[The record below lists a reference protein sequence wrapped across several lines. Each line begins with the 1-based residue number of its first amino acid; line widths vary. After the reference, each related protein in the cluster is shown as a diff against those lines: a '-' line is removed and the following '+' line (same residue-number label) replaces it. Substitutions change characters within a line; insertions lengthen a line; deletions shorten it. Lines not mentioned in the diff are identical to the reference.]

1 LLTPRQNN
9 SSSMRKLVPLA
20 LIFLVFFAGC
30 SVDAGPSTASTEE
43 PTFSAEPT
51 EIHPTSV
58 SSTHRTSSTHTSRTS
73 SATPGTKSTSLTQS
87 PTATPRPTTKSG
99 FADRWTVEVVRLID
113 GDTIEVRF
121 PDGHTED
128 VRLLGVDTPEVHVAV
143 DPPEYESI
151 PDTEAGRDWLRDW
164 GHKASEFAR
173 NQLGGKTVEIAT
185 DPQADRRGS
194 YGRLLVY
201 VYVDGQNF
209 NRQLIEQGYARL
221 YDSDFSSR
229 DAFASAEQTAQS
241 NDVGLWNFEGSTTP
255 TPTTTVTDGGVSVSI
270 VEIHADADGNDHENL
285 NDEYIVLKNMGESA
299 IDMTGWTLRDEADHT
314 FTFPSGFTLSP
325 GDTVVIRTGS
335 GRDSSETL
343 YWGSDSAVWNNGGDT
358 IILID
363 SSGTIVLSRE
373 YS

>member
-1 LLTPRQNN
+1 
-9 SSSMRKLVPLA
+9 MRKLA
-20 LIFLVFFAGC
+20 SLILVFLVILAGC
-30 SVDAGPSTASTEE
+30 SGDGGSTTA
-43 PTFSAEPT
+43 PT
-51 EIHPTSV
+51 EDSTLSVETTEISSTSV
-58 SSTHRTSSTHTSRTS
+58 PPTHETSSTPAPTRR
-73 SATPGTKSTSLTQS
+73 SATPETASTSLTQS
-87 PTATPRPTTKSG
+87 PTATPRPTTTSG
-99 FADRWTVEVVRLID
+99 FADRWTVEVVRVID

-143 DPPEYESI
+143 DPPEYEGI

-173 NQLGGKTVEIAT
+173 NQLGDKTVEIAT

-201 VYVDGQNF
+201 VYVDGRNF

-241 NDVGLWNFEGSTTP
+241 NDVGLWNFEGSTTA

-270 VEIHADADGNDHENL
+270 VEIHADAAGNDHENL
-285 NDEYIVLKNMGESA
+285 NDEYIVLKNTGESA
-299 IDMTGWTLRDEADHT
+299 IDMAGWTLRDEADHT
-314 FTFPSGFTLSP
+314 FTFSSGFTFSP
-325 GDTVVIRTGS
+325 GDTVTIRTGS
-335 GRDSSETL
+335 GTNSAETL

-358 IILID
+358 IILTD
-363 SSGTIVLSRE
+363 SAGTIVLSRE